1 MNDEAKKTLK
11 KVRAL
16 EAAKGQN
23 KTYIIATHS

>member
-23 KTYIIATHS
+23 NTYRIATHS